1 MTRPVF
7 MLGRAGLCEFQVN
20 DEDEVA
26 AGWPNPQLSMANV
39 LVLGPGM
46 FLPSS

>member
-26 AGWPNPQLSMANV
+26 AGWPNPHSYPWPMC
-39 LVLGPGM
+39 
-46 FLPSS
+46 